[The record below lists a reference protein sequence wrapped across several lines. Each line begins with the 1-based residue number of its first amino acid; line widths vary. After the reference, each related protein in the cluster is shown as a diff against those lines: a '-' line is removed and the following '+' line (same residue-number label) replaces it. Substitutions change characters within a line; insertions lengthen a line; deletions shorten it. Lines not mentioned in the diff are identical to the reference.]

1 MYFSFMMVITE
12 NHSGG
17 TKYTNTWRLQR
28 ICSVLHRSSLRCLL
42 PSVYGLMGSSQRDR
56 DLCLKHLEPGDSAV
70 LRRLHPIKALA
81 HRSTWTGAHDTP
93 CIYFHRFSVKD
104 LYECLNCWSH
114 DEKLSRAKHDRDRRT
129 RWRTEL
135 DSDKS
140 QAWTR
145 LVVVV
150 STQLIHNAFV
160 F

>member
-42 PSVYGLMGSSQRDR
+42 PSVYGLMGSSQKDR
-56 DLCLKHLEPGDSAV
+56 DLCLKHPEPGDSAV
-70 LRRLHPIKALA
+70 LRHLHPIKALA

-114 DEKLSRAKHDRDRRT
+114 DENLFACKARPWSPDEMDRT
-129 RWRTEL
+129 RQRQITSL
-135 DSDKS
+135 DSFGGRRVYTVDP
-140 QAWTR
+140 
-145 LVVVV
+145 
-150 STQLIHNAFV
+150 
-160 F
+160 